1 MDILVIEDD
10 AMLQQVLYRGLMSE
24 GHTATIAGTGREG
37 QARLDNGTFDALV
50 LDLTLPDIDGIDL
63 ARGLREAGNT
73 VPILMLTARDQLDDR
88 LRGFGAGADDYL
100 VKPFALRELLARLT
114 AIVRRVAPERSKTR
128 LVVGDVTLDR
138 RACEVCRAGVV
149 VHLAPK
155 EYAVLELLMAEAG
168 AVLSRDALLRRVWDY
183 SFEGDSNV
191 VETSIKRLR
200 RVIDSGRATPLI
212 HTVRGVG
219 YKISAPR

>member
-1 MDILVIEDD
+1 M
-10 AMLQQVLYRGLMSE
+10 
-24 GHTATIAGTGREG
+24 
-37 QARLDNGTFDALV
+37 
-50 LDLTLPDIDGIDL
+50 
-63 ARGLREAGNT
+63 
-73 VPILMLTARDQLDDR
+73 
-88 LRGFGAGADDYL
+88 
-100 VKPFALRELLARLT
+100 
-114 AIVRRVAPERSKTR
+114 VRRQDGGEMAMAWPFPGS
-128 LVVGDVTLDR
+128 LVVGTTELYCHRQGVLRQIPHAEADSCLHAVR
-138 RACEVCRAGVV
+138 GSERAMEVCRAGAI

-168 AVLSRDALLRRVWDY
+168 AVLSRDALMRRVWDY

-212 HTVRGVG
+212 QTVRGAW